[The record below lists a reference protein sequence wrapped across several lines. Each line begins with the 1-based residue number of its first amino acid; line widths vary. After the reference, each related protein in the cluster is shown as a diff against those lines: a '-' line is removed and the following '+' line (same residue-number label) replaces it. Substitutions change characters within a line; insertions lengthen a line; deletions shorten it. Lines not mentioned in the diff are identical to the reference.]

1 MPKFRYLLKNRNFL
15 LLMFGQIISQV
26 GDRLGLMALFGLV
39 YWRTGGSTL
48 ENAKLIFFTIIP
60 VFLIGPLAGVYV
72 DRWDRRRTMYAC
84 DILRAA
90 LILAIP
96 LILPFVK
103 NLIPVYL
110 LIFLVFS
117 LSRFFVPAKL
127 SLIPEIVGPGDLL
140 LANSLVNISGMI
152 ATVFGFGISG
162 LIVEGLGPEGGFYLD
177 ALSFLLSAFL
187 IFLIAEKHTASM
199 NLRRVGKEIV
209 EVIKKSV
216 IQEIKDGAL
225 YFMNNKDI
233 RAVSGVIFA
242 LSAAVGAVYVAMI
255 VFIQKALHSATKDL
269 GLLAMFIGAGL
280 FFGSLIYGRFGS
292 RLSRYKIIFC
302 SLSLSGIMLLVFVVT
317 LYRYPQFWLAA
328 ALSLGIGFTVSP
340 ILIAS
345 NHIIQEV
352 SANNMLGKVFSSLE
366 VVIHLGFL
374 LFMFASGI
382 LAEKFAEVWILA
394 VVASVIIIIGI
405 INLICH
411 RKIAWLDSRI

>member
-1 MPKFRYLLKNRNFL
+1 MLT
-15 LLMFGQIISQV
+15 FGQIISQV

-60 VFLIGPLAGVYV
+60 VFLIGPVAGVYV
-72 DRWDRRRTMYAC
+72 DRWDRRRTMYSC

-90 LILAIP
+90 LILSIP

-103 NLIPVYL
+103 NLLPVYL

-127 SLIPEIVGPGDLL
+127 SIIPEIVPPADLL
-140 LANSLVNISGMI
+140 LANSLVNITGMI

-162 LIVEGLGPEGGFYLD
+162 LIVEWLGPESGFYLD

-187 IFLIAEKHTASM
+187 IFLIAKKHTASM
-199 NLRRVGKEIV
+199 NLRRVGKEIA

-216 IQEIKDGAL
+216 VQEIKEGAA
-225 YFMNNKDI
+225 YFVNNKDI
-233 RAVSGVIFA
+233 RAISGVIFI
-242 LSAAVGAVYVAMI
+242 LSAATGAVYVAMI

-269 GLLAMFIGAGL
+269 GLLAMFLGAGL

-292 RLSRYKIIFC
+292 KLSRYKMIFA
-302 SLSLSGIMLLVFVVT
+302 SLLLSGIILLIFVAT
-317 LYRYPQFWLAA
+317 LYRYPHFWLAA
-328 ALSLGIGFTVSP
+328 GISLGMGFIVSP

-366 VVIHLGFL
+366 MVIHLGFL
-374 LFMFASGI
+374 VFMFASGM
-382 LAEKFAEVWILA
+382 LAEKFAEVWILTA
-394 VVASVIIIIGI
+394 VAGAVIITGI
-405 INLICH
+405 INLISH